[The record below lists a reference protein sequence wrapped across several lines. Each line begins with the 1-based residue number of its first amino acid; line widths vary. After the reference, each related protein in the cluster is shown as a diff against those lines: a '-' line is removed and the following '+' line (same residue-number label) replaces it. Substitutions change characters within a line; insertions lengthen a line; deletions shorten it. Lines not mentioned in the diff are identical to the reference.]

1 MITADLGQELEAFVA
16 QLVDKGRYRDQEEVL
31 REAVR
36 LIQAREVQLA
46 AFDTMMAQAIAQSDA
61 GEGTPAE
68 EVFDRLAAKYRAM
81 AGQ

>member
-46 AFDTMMAQAIAQSDA
+46 AFDAMMAQAIAQSDA